1 MSVILTGVKELQVAL
16 TRMVERQ
23 SAATRDGLG
32 KCAHLLEREI
42 KATLSLSSHEEG
54 EPTSSAPG
62 EPPALV
68 SGDLRR
74 GVQVEGPHTASGTQ
88 WAAEVGPTS
97 EYSRIQELGGRTG
110 RGGRTELPARPFVEP
125 SLEKMKP
132 VMAAEMKAAWAA
144 GQRL

>member
-74 GVQVEGPHTASGTQ
+74 GVQVEGPHTASGT
-88 WAAEVGPTS
+88 
-97 EYSRIQELGGRTG
+97 